1 MDTLVIFPV
10 GRHQARFELSVL
22 RGVDLG
28 AVDLPQGSAAVVSDL
43 SGGDGPL
50 RLWPIRDGP
59 RNRKVWEQLK
69 PGTWA
74 VFVQGTSIVAAA
86 RVRATA
92 DSGAL
97 APVLVPGP
105 SRGGGSLLVSLRDLR
120 EVDLPSSRF
129 ADQTGVGT
137 VRRQISLHHLEGPL
151 DSLCADLSTEA
162 LRESDEEARDGAEAG
177 HRDPGLPVSEPE
189 ALFQDEMTPWYRQ
202 GLIGRHAALR
212 AARQSLEKGE
222 PGADDSIRRVVRS
235 LAGSKMEVRFPAVGE
250 LARQVLAVADVDL
263 LTTTN
268 QLLGALDEETAV
280 RDPDPVRIMVVE
292 DDPVQALLV
301 REVLAGP
308 NRQVFQAG
316 SVELAEEMLA
326 QQDISLIV
334 LDLGM
339 PGADGR
345 DLLTQLR
352 ESPRTSG
359 TPIIMLS
366 GKTGAQ
372 PKTECLALGADAF
385 YEKSVHPAT
394 LASAVS
400 GLLERSAE
408 SRYLAHRD
416 ALTGLPNRS
425 LFLES
430 AERARLAALRRGDE
444 LTLVF
449 VSLDE
454 ASRLGE
460 EWGAAARD
468 RVMKLL
474 AATLS
479 YTVRRTDL
487 LTRWGQDDF
496 ALLLGGVGPSQ
507 AANIVN
513 KILDAVS
520 SVTMP
525 ESPEVRITCSIGSAT
540 LEPGDGIEDAAARAS
555 HRLHVAKRG
564 GGGASVSDQQEV
576 LPTMR
581 QVILIEDDDIVAD
594 LVSHRLE
601 RAGYR
606 VTRFADG
613 GEAMGAVD
621 KALPTVVIVDTTLP
635 GASGFE
641 ILHRLRLKAHFAPV
655 PIMVLTSGNP
665 ADASRALEL
674 GANDALSKPFD
685 SGEFMARVESLVKG
699 RAGWRLA

>member
-1 MDTLVIFPV
+1 MDTLVILPV
-10 GRHQARFELSVL
+10 GRHGARFELSVL
-22 RGVDLG
+22 CDVDLAG
-28 AVDLPQGSAAVVSDL
+28 LDLPPGSNAAMSDL
-43 SGGDGPL
+43 SDSHETL
-50 RLWPIRDGP
+50 RVWGMRDGS
-59 RNRKVWEQLK
+59 RNRRVWEQLT

-74 VFVQGTSIVAAA
+74 VFVRGTSIVAAA

-92 DSGAL
+92 ASGSL
-97 APVLVPGP
+97 APVLWPGP
-105 SRGGGSLLVSLRDLR
+105 PRGNWSLLVSFRDVR
-120 EVDLPSSRF
+120 AVDLPTSRL
-129 ADQTGVGT
+129 ADLAGIGSVP
-137 VRRQISLHHLEGPL
+137 RQVAIRHTEAPL
-151 DSLCADLSTEA
+151 DALWSDLSTEA
-162 LRESDEEARDGAEAG
+162 VSESDDEAGDGADQRQ
-177 HRDPGLPVSEPE
+177 RDPGLPVSEPE
-189 ALFQDEMTPWYRQ
+189 SLFQDDMTRWYRQ

-212 AARQSLEKGE
+212 AARQALEKGE

-235 LAGSKMEVRFPAVGE
+235 LAGSKMEVRFPDVGE
-250 LARQVLAVADVDL
+250 LARRVLAVADVDL
-263 LTTTN
+263 LATTN
-268 QLLGALDEETAV
+268 QLLGALDEATAV
-280 RDPDPVRIMVVE
+280 RDPDPVRIMIVE

-301 REVLAGP
+301 REVLSGP

-345 DLLTQLR
+345 DLLTRLR

-372 PKTECLALGADAF
+372 PKTECLAIGADAF

-468 RVMKLL
+468 RAMKLL

-496 ALLLGGVGPSQ
+496 AVLLGGVGPSQ

-520 SVTMP
+520 AVTVP
-525 ESPEVRITCSIGSAT
+525 ESPEVRITCSIGSAA

-581 QVILIEDDDIVAD
+581 QVVLIEDDDIVAE
-594 LVSHRLE
+594 LVSHRLR

-613 GEAMGAVD
+613 GEAMAAVD

-641 ILHRLRLKAHFAPV
+641 ILHRLRLNAHFAPV

-665 ADASRALEL
+665 ADAARALEL

-685 SGEFMARVESLVKG
+685 SGEFIARVESLVKG